1 MLRFSPEPR
10 FFVRSGEII
19 LSGANRYIQLRCLR
33 SAGGGF
39 APGLFSGVQKES
51 QVTDKKLKKLS
62 RSELLELLIAQTKR
76 AERLEKELEAAK
88 AELVSRNIA
97 VSESGT
103 MAEAALKL
111 NGVFAAADAA
121 AKQYLNNIRSES
133 AGAETS
139 FAERE
144 EESRRKAEE
153 IIRAAEEQARA
164 REAEADAY
172 WETISMRYEQL
183 KAGGR
188 PETNPPE
195 NAGNGEDAP

>member
-1 MLRFSPEPR
+1 M
-10 FFVRSGEII
+10 
-19 LSGANRYIQLRCLR
+19 
-33 SAGGGF
+33 
-39 APGLFSGVQKES
+39 
-51 QVTDKKLKKLS
+51 TDKKLKKLS

-76 AERLEKELEAAK
+76 AERLEKELEEAK
-88 AELVSRNIA
+88 AELLSRNIA

-172 WETISMRYEQL
+172 WEAISRRYEQL
-183 KAGGR
+183 TAGSR
-188 PETNPPE
+188 PEINPPE
-195 NAGNGEDAP
+195 IAGNGDDDS

>member
-1 MLRFSPEPR
+1 
-10 FFVRSGEII
+10 
-19 LSGANRYIQLRCLR
+19 
-33 SAGGGF
+33 
-39 APGLFSGVQKES
+39 
-51 QVTDKKLKKLS
+51 VTDKKLKKLS

-121 AKQYLNNIRSES
+121 AKQYLNNILAASS
-133 AGAETS
+133 GAES
-139 FAERE
+139 SLAELE

-153 IIRAAEEQARA
+153 IVRAAEEQARA

-172 WETISMRYEQL
+172 WETISRRYEQL
-183 KAGGR
+183 KAGER